1 MPRVVS
7 HRSAIEDE
15 VPTFKPDAHD
25 RCRFNDGLERT
36 RLVAPENTVVGHE
49 GHHPAVG
56 YSRALN
62 SRFIRVVNRSEYAKC
77 APFRLSRALLRAR
90 VVSLGGGITHAL
102 NDATVALRRP
112 APGPGGQACLGRN
125 ARSHTRTPRPIRSR
139 SSPAWIQ
146 SCPELAKP
154 RSALMNCCRSS
165 RCG

>member
-77 APFRLSRALLRAR
+77 APFPLSRALLRAR

-112 APGPGGQACLGRN
+112 APGPGGQAASAGTRVHIRGRR
-125 ARSHTRTPRPIRSR
+125 ARFGPALALPGF
-139 SSPAWIQ
+139 SPA
-146 SCPELAKP
+146 L
-154 RSALMNCCRSS
+154 SS
-165 RCG
+165 RNREAPS